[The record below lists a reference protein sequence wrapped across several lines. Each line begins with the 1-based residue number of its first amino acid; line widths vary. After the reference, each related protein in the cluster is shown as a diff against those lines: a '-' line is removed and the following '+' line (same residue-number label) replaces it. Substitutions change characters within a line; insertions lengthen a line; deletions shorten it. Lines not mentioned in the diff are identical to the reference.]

1 MSIVTFKGTR
11 EGLSV
16 TLGEGEWR
24 EVLHELALQ
33 LARPQ
38 AQSFFRGA
46 RVLLETGQRAIG
58 VVQIEELIALLSQS
72 DMTLGSVLGERRSQD
87 AFEQVRAALPPPAIA
102 QEEKTPAPLPSPIAN
117 SALGQEAPPDGMAA
131 LLIHRTV
138 RSGQRYRYAGTIVV
152 IGDVNPGAEL
162 IADGA
167 IIVWG
172 KLRGVV
178 HAGANGNAN
187 AVVSALV
194 LAPTQLRI
202 GALIARAPDE
212 RRPRHTPA
220 EIARVRNGNIVLEP
234 WNG

>member
-1 MSIVTFKGTR
+1 MTISFKGTR

-24 EVLHELALQ
+24 EVMNELAVQ

-46 RVLLETGQRAIG
+46 RVLLETGHRSID
-58 VVQIEELIALLSQS
+58 VTQIEELIALLSQY
-72 DMTLGSVLGERRSQD
+72 DMILGSVLGERHTQE
-87 AFEQVRAALPPPAIA
+87 AFDQVRASIPPPEIPP
-102 QEEKTPAPLPSPIAN
+102 EDKTPAPASIALPS
-117 SALGQEAPPDGMAA
+117 LGPETPSDGMAA

-138 RSGQRYRYAGTIVV
+138 RSGQRYRYAGTIIV

-162 IADGA
+162 IADGD
-167 IIVWG
+167 IVVWG

-178 HAGANGNAN
+178 HSGANGNDN
-187 AVVSALV
+187 ALISALV

-202 GALIARAPDE
+202 GKFIARAPDDK
-212 RRPRHTPA
+212 RPRNAPA
-220 EIARVRNGNIVLEP
+220 EIARVRNGNIELEP
-234 WNG
+234 WNGS